1 MGGVV
6 DNLPVVEGN
15 QDEHGGIGSGAEL
28 GAHFTVSQTSKTATQ
43 LTQMENSM
51 DIKLEN
57 FDIAAQGKLLFDKA
71 NLTIVYG
78 RRYGL
83 VGPNGMRKTTLLKHI
98 GARIL
103 LYSSDDSL
111 H

>member
-1 MGGVV
+1 MGGVIE
-6 DNLPVVEGN
+6 NMPEVERNDDDFVG
-15 QDEHGGIGSGAEL
+15 GGIGSGAEL

-43 LTQMENSM
+43 LTQIENSM
-51 DIKLEN
+51 DIKIEN

-83 VGPNGMRKTTLLKHI
+83 VGPNG
-98 GARIL
+98 
-103 LYSSDDSL
+103 
-111 H
+111 